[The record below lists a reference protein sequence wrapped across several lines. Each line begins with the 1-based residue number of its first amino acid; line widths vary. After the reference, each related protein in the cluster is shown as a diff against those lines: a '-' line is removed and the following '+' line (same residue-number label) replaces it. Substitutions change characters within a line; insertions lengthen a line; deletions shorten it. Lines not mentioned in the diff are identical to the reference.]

1 MTSHLMVIDR
11 LTAAAKV
18 VPTVTVLSVVVIDQL
33 TAATAPKVKADRL
46 VSVLPDQAAIDQLMA
61 LINQPPVANQHMEID
76 LLTAREPL
84 AVTDPDMANQLLQ
97 KPKQAVVV
105 AATVPSTVVQNQLK
119 SVVLTKQ

>member
-11 LTAAAKV
+11 HMAAAKV

-84 AVTDPDMANQLLQ
+84 AVTDPDMANRLLQ

-119 SVVLTKQ
+119 SVVLTNH

>member
-1 MTSHLMVIDR
+1 MVIDR

-84 AVTDPDMANQLLQ
+84 AVTDPDMANRLLQ

-119 SVVLTKQ
+119 SVVLTNH